1 MSFQSAPG
9 GLKTPRAAAVA
20 GILFSVLLLT
30 SIFLIVQTLRVHPRD
45 PGDWLRVQAWKVA
58 LALNL
63 IPFAGIA
70 FLWFM
75 GVLRDR
81 LGAREHKL
89 FATVF
94 LGSGLLFVT
103 MLFTTSAS
111 AGALLAAVKFQN
123 EARPGPDTVIL
134 SRALAFAFLYVFAVR
149 AAAVFVLVVST
160 IALRTGVL
168 PRWLVIGGYVIGLVS
183 LFTVAYVELLV
194 CSSRPGCRPSAS

>member
-70 FLWFM
+70 FL
-75 GVLRDR
+75 LRKSDR
-81 LGAREHKL
+81 HQTCDRAR
-89 FATVF
+89 
-94 LGSGLLFVT
+94 
-103 MLFTTSAS
+103 
-111 AGALLAAVKFQN
+111 
-123 EARPGPDTVIL
+123 
-134 SRALAFAFLYVFAVR
+134 AFLRLAR
-149 AAAVFVLVVST
+149 LT
-160 IALRTGVL
+160 
-168 PRWLVIGGYVIGLVS
+168 
-183 LFTVAYVELLV
+183 
-194 CSSRPGCRPSAS
+194 